1 MMKRMGA
8 VLLIALLSLTG
19 CGTSTRVD
27 EWRCQ
32 PQQGAGCVTIAEA
45 DQHRASTSA
54 PAVSSS
60 TAAASKV
67 KGSGLDGILARLLG
81 HQSTRPSAAES
92 ADVRRVPD
100 VVARVYVAPFDEG
113 GNYYEENFVWI
124 VLQPSHWAGTI
135 PATSKE

>member
-1 MMKRMGA
+1 MKRMGA

-45 DQHRASTSA
+45 DQRRASTLA
-54 PAVSSS
+54 PAGLATIA
-60 TAAASKV
+60 TAPKP

-81 HQSTRPSAAES
+81 HQPAGSWAAES
-92 ADVRRVPD
+92 TDVRRVPD

-124 VLQPSHWAGTI
+124 VLQPSHWAGTV
-135 PATSKE
+135 PAASKE

>member
-1 MMKRMGA
+1 MKRIGA
-8 VLLIALLSLTG
+8 VWLIALLSLTG

-54 PAVSSS
+54 PAGLAT
-60 TAAASKV
+60 TATALKP

-81 HQSTRPSAAES
+81 RQSGGSSGAES

-113 GNYYEENFVWI
+113 GNYYEEHFVWI
-124 VLQPSHWAGTI
+124 VVQPSHWAGTI
-135 PATSKE
+135 PAASKE

>member
-1 MMKRMGA
+1 MKRIGA
-8 VLLIALLSLTG
+8 ALLIPLLSLTG

-32 PQQGAGCVTIAEA
+32 PQQGAGCVTIAGA
-45 DQHRASTSA
+45 DQHRAITSVPTA
-54 PAVSSS
+54 SGT
-60 TAAASKV
+60 TAAAQKP

-81 HQSTRPSAAES
+81 HQPAGSSAAES
-92 ADVRRVPD
+92 AEVRRVPD

-135 PATSKE
+135 PAASKE